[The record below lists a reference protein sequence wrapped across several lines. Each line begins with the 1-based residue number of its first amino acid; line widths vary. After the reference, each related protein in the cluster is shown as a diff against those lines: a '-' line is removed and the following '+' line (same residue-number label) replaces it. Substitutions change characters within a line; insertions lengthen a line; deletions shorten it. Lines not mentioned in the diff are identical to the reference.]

1 MITKLGASDETTVRF
16 FMSAAPCGRAPHLT
30 EDEGTDLNFTAYW
43 VPNPRD
49 SYSVI
54 ATGDSMED
62 ARIFAGDMLV
72 IDAGRETIDG
82 NIIVAWLN
90 GELTVKRLQHD
101 AEGRV
106 MLVAENRK
114 YAPMTI
120 AEHDDFRVLGI
131 VTSVHRKL

>member
-1 MITKLGASDETTVRF
+1 
-16 FMSAAPCGRAPHLT
+16 
-30 EDEGTDLNFTAYW
+30 
-43 VPNPRD
+43 
-49 SYSVI
+49 
-54 ATGDSMED
+54 
-62 ARIFAGDMLV
+62 
-72 IDAGRETIDG
+72 
-82 NIIVAWLN
+82 VAWLN